1 MTIQYI
7 LYTCISGCYLCCYH
21 LSSQT
26 PPASPPVLAT
36 MLSRAG
42 VGVLAA
48 LPALLSAAIPMSD
61 CREGEGSLYEHSL
74 QLLDMSRNISLSE
87 YEGKVVMLV
96 NVATY

>member
-1 MTIQYI
+1 M
-7 LYTCISGCYLCCYH
+7 YTCISSISGCYLCCYH

-26 PPASPPVLAT
+26 PPASPTVLAT